1 LVISNHNSFRVCLI
15 KLLPYISFEK
25 YINILA
31 LEMASP
37 GNQHCANCIGAPS
50 VPILCFPIPE
60 RHIISTLQTIQCHFP
75 TGGGVKSN
83 IEFSVYR
90 VPVHATHVRSTAQLS
105 HQNGAP
111 GVTRRHITG
120 ANLVRRKCT
129 HWSLSGN
136 W

>member
-1 LVISNHNSFRVCLI
+1 MVISNHNSFRVCLI

-90 VPVHATHVRSTAQLS
+90 VGWQYMQRMFATLRNFRIRMVHQV
-105 HQNGAP
+105 
-111 GVTRRHITG
+111 
-120 ANLVRRKCT
+120 
-129 HWSLSGN
+129 
-136 W
+136 